1 MVVFKDDSGIK
12 DATDADN
19 EPVTFGGGHMSE
31 CVASLPLSSLS
42 FIGPKSNGLLVY
54 ASCWDKGE
62 DFRKSGSAR
71 SVCRADSNDTGSGPS
86 GSPATSFCAALAE
99 PRRVS
104 RAENLERMT
113 LPYDPS
119 LGVLPKDV
127 LGASDGFEEFESRGV
142 MVPGVSMPL
151 APLRYVATGE
161 YITLAEVSG
170 PLHKTVEVTEATVV
184 LDWSTSGGKKSSL
197 ASRFRGVR
205 EFSLRPFAS

>member
-1 MVVFKDDSGIK
+1 MVVFKDDSGIE
-12 DATDADN
+12 DGTEAEN
-19 EPVTFGGGHMSE
+19 GPVTFGGGHMSE
-31 CVASLPLSSLS
+31 CAASLLLSSLS
-42 FIGPKSNGLLVY
+42 FIGSKFNDLVVY
-54 ASCWDKGE
+54 ASCWDEGE

-71 SVCRADSNDTGSGPS
+71 SVCRADSNDTGSCT
-86 GSPATSFCAALAE
+86 PATSFCTTLAD

-113 LPYDPS
+113 LPYDAS

-127 LGASDGFEEFESRGV
+127 FGASDGFEEFESRGV

-151 APLRYVATGE
+151 LRYVATGE

-170 PLHKTVEVTEATVV
+170 PLHTVEVKEATVV

-205 EFSLRPFAS
+205 ELSLRPFAS